1 MPEMSP
7 GGALLATLLL
17 ALGLPGLKSE
27 ICTVDQAQQPQLTSL
42 LQVMLRSWDAG
53 ATPNPSILLAL
64 RLATDHNL
72 QVEKAMVLRLRED
85 AVQRIVN
92 NEDFSSGLVALYVL
106 ALQASCENPRNVTA
120 LNSNIDLVQILEVK
134 YQEELSNI
142 EEHGRP
148 LSNDFQIGLDII
160 ALCLQDVPVNVSAVL
175 GTSSV
180 NNGYWYQNVFS
191 VDTAAVVVLGLT
203 CVVKRGDL
211 IPEER
216 EAITDTLRSLVQEI
230 LDKSQSNGEIGN
242 IYSTGLA
249 MQALFVSEQH
259 YNSSQWNCSKTL
271 AAALRA
277 ISEGKFDNP
286 MAASQITPSLEGRT
300 YLNAKGLNCSADE
313 DNLPIISTPAPP
325 PISNH
330 SEITVNFRIIDG
342 LTHTFNISI
351 NVTVPE
357 GSTLLDVMKK
367 AQEID
372 PNNFSFEVEQTSW
385 GPFIVSINGLTASNS
400 ERTYWQ
406 LLSGTTPLN
415 QGAGDYKPSDGEHL
429 VANFTTW

>member
-1 MPEMSP
+1 MSP

-27 ICTVDQAQQPQLTSL
+27 SCTVDQAQKPQLTGL
-42 LQVMLRSWDAG
+42 LQVMLRSWNAA

-72 QVEKAMVLRLRED
+72 QVEKAMVLSLKEA
-85 AVQRIVN
+85 AVQRVIN
-92 NEDFSSGLVALYVL
+92 SEDFSSGMVALYVL

-120 LNSNIDLVQILEVK
+120 LNCNIDLVQVLENK
-134 YQEELSNI
+134 YKEELRNI

-175 GTSSV
+175 GSGSA
-180 NNGYWYQNVFS
+180 NMGHGDQDSFS

-203 CVVKRGDL
+203 CVVERGY
-211 IPEER
+211 ITPEEK
-216 EAITDTLRSLVQEI
+216 EAITQTLRSLVQKI
-230 LDKSQSNGEIGN
+230 LNQSQSDGEIGN
-242 IYSTGLA
+242 LYSTGLA
-249 MQALFVSEQH
+249 MQALFVSEQY
-259 YNSSQWNCSKTL
+259 YNSSQWDCSKTL
-271 AAALRA
+271 AAVLKA
-277 ISEGKFDNP
+277 IKEGKFDNP

-313 DNLPIISTPAPP
+313 DNLPIVSTPAPP

-330 SEITVNFRIIDG
+330 SEITVNYRIIDG
-342 LTHTFNISI
+342 VNHAFNISI

-357 GSTLLDVMKK
+357 GCTLLDVMEK
-367 AQEID
+367 AQEMD

-385 GPFIVSINGLTASNS
+385 GPSIVSINGLAASNT

-406 LLSGTTPLN
+406 LLSGTTPLS

-429 VANFTTW
+429 VANLTTW